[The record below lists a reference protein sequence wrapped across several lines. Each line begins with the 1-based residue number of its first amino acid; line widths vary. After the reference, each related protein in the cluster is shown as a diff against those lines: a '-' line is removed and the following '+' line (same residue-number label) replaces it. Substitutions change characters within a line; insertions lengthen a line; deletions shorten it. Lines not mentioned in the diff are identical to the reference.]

1 MDIKALKLELV
12 RQILATESKVL
23 LDKMLKTLKKEERDF
38 WAELSEDQKVEV
50 EIARKQ
56 LEKGEFEDWDVVYKR
71 LTSKTT

>member
-23 LDKMLKTLKKEERDF
+23 LDKMLKILKKEEKDF
-38 WAELSEDQKVEV
+38 WAELSEDQKMEV

-56 LEKGEFEDWDVVYKR
+56 IEKGEFEDWDVVYKR